1 MLIRNLTKISKHFW
15 ARITLWVGVLW
26 LIYIWYLYS
35 DIDYV
40 AANYE
45 SYIFAY
51 YDMFLSWCLILLFP
65 LLIASIIYKSMLFGQ
80 RSTHQ
85 KKSGLLGMLSGIISV
100 MITGA
105 SCCGITLIS
114 VLWLSSVIGFLEIF
128 PYHGL
133 EIKTL
138 GILILLYAVW
148 DSVRNLESCKR

>member
-1 MLIRNLTKISKHFW
+1 M
-15 ARITLWVGVLW
+15 
-26 LIYIWYLYS
+26 
-35 DIDYV
+35 

-51 YDMFLSWCLILLFP
+51 YDMFLSWCVIFLLP

-114 VLWLSSVIGFLEIF
+114 VL
-128 PYHGL
+128 
-133 EIKTL
+133 
-138 GILILLYAVW
+138 
-148 DSVRNLESCKR
+148 